1 MNLHKPFV
9 LLFIFLITCLIN
21 QKVYSQSEEPLVN
34 VVDDI
39 QFDLKSVTASGDTLI
54 IDLFAISYD
63 KNPREF
69 RLNVF
74 ASSLLDQNQ
83 ESHLFHSIQ
92 MDRVIVK
99 LEDRENYLNYLLHQD
114 APVAIRL
121 KITPMSDEIIHAQ
134 KVKLVFS
141 SLEEEGR
148 FLDAWIDL
156 SEPEDAN

>member
-1 MNLHKPFV
+1 MKYRKPYI
-9 LLFIFLITCLIN
+9 LFFFFLVTCMIS
-21 QKVYSQSEEPLVN
+21 QKAFSQSEDTLLQ

-74 ASSLLDQNQ
+74 GSSLLD
-83 ESHLFHSIQ
+83 EKDVTHLFNSIQ
-92 MDRVIVK
+92 IDRVIVN
-99 LEDRENYLNYLLHQD
+99 LDERQNYLNYLLHQD
-114 APVAIRL
+114 VPVAIRL
-121 KITPMSDEIIHAQ
+121 KISPMTDELIHSK

-141 SLEEEGR
+141 SLEEDGQ
-148 FLDAWIDL
+148 FLDVWIDL
-156 SEPEDAN
+156 NKPKETY